1 MVEMVKIWLKFPLIL
16 NQLLK
21 KIRKIIR
28 EALSDVPLRAVEK
41 DLDKI
46 PVKEDDQSTK
56 VVPSKKKLRRKKR
69 Q

>member
-46 PVKEDDQSTK
+46 PVKEDDQSTE
-56 VVPSKKKLRRKKR
+56 VVPQKKLRRKKNK
-69 Q
+69 

>member
-1 MVEMVKIWLKFPLIL
+1 
-16 NQLLK
+16 LLK

-46 PVKEDDQSTK
+46 PVKEDDQSTE
-56 VVPSKKKLRRKKR
+56 VVPPKKKLRRKKNK
-69 Q
+69 